1 MRIVIIGAGLGGL
14 ECGFLLSKQG
24 HEICVLEK
32 NPQVGGCLQSFRRRD
47 HLFDTG
53 VHYVGGLGEG
63 EILHRL
69 FEPFGL
75 NRLPWQP
82 LDRDNFDEVFY
93 QGETFSFVNGYRE
106 FEEKMA
112 SYFPHQRKELA
123 QYVQLLRKSQEG
135 LQGLF
140 NRDPMDSSGSS
151 ALLGQSA
158 YQYLQTA
165 FSDEKL
171 RNVLSGTSLKME
183 LSRQLPLY
191 IFAQTNGTFIQSAW
205 RLKGGGSL
213 IADTLAAGIRSHGG
227 EIRTAS
233 PATGFTATDGRITGV
248 TVSSGDIVPC
258 DAVISDIHPNLLMAM
273 LPEGMVRRAYRARLC
288 SLPNSVGMFTAHLL
302 LKPGTVAYRNRNLFV
317 HDRADLWEGDGS
329 CRSVGVH
336 FAVPGEGGYAGNID
350 LFTPMAWAEVAQWAQ
365 GRCGRRGDD
374 YKAFK
379 LRTAEKLIR
388 LVEPHLPDLKG
399 NIDAIYTSTP
409 LTYRDYTGTH
419 EGSAYGIVK
428 DCEHVMTTF
437 LPPRTPVPNLFLTG
451 QNVNFHGILG
461 VTVTAM
467 QLVSMPP
474 FSLADPTSR
483 K

>member
-1 MRIVIIGAGLGGL
+1 MRIAIIGAGLGGL

-32 NPQVGGCLQSFRRRD
+32 NPQVGGCLQTFRRRGQ
-47 HLFDTG
+47 LFDTG

-82 LDRDNFDEVFY
+82 LDRTSFDEVIY
-93 QGETFSFVNGYRE
+93 KGKSFSFANGYKE
-106 FEEKMA
+106 FAEKMT
-112 SYFPHQRKELA
+112 SYFPHQKEEIA
-123 QYVQLLRKSQEG
+123 QYAKLLQKSQEG
-135 LQGLF
+135 LLGSFSQDAQGYSE
-140 NRDPMDSSGSS
+140 PPE
-151 ALLGQSA
+151 LLSRSA

-165 FSDEKL
+165 FTDDKL

-183 LSRQLPLY
+183 LRQQLPLY

-205 RLKGGGSL
+205 RLKGGGSQ
-213 IADTLAAGIRSHGG
+213 IAEVLAAGIRSHGG
-227 EIRTAS
+227 EVRTSS
-233 PATGFTATDGRITGV
+233 PASGFTVHEGRITGV
-248 TVSSGDIVPC
+248 TVSNGDVIPC
-258 DAVISDIHPNLLMAM
+258 DAVISDIHPNLLMAL
-273 LPEGMVRRAYRARLC
+273 LPEGLVRRAYRTRIC
-288 SLPNSVGMFTAHLL
+288 SLPNSAGTFTAHLL

-317 HDRADLWEGDGS
+317 HDRTDLWDDDGS

-336 FAVPGEGGYAGNID
+336 FAVPEEGGYARDID

-374 YKAFK
+374 YEAFK

-388 LVEPHLPDLKG
+388 LVEPYLPDLKG
-399 NIDAIYTSTP
+399 NIEEIYTSTP

-419 EGSAYGIVK
+419 EGSAYGILK

-467 QLVSMPP
+467 QVAGL
-474 FSLADPTSR
+474 FT

>member
-1 MRIVIIGAGLGGL
+1 MKIVIIGAGLGGL

-32 NPQVGGCLQSFRRRD
+32 NPQVGGCLQSFRR
-47 HLFDTG
+47 HGQTFDTG

-75 NRLPWQP
+75 NKLPWQP
-82 LDRDNFDEVFY
+82 LDRDNFDEIIY
-93 QGETFSFVNGYRE
+93 QGNTFSFANGYDA
-106 FEEKMA
+106 FAEKMT
-112 SYFPHQRKELA
+112 SYFPHQKEEIA
-123 QYVQLLRKSQEG
+123 QYVSLLRKSQEG
-135 LQGLF
+135 LQNLF
-140 NRDPMDSSGSS
+140 GNGTEMSGSAELLSRS
-151 ALLGQSA
+151 AW
-158 YQYLQTA
+158 QYMQTV
-165 FSDEKL
+165 FSDENL

-205 RLKGGGSL
+205 RLKGGGSQ
-213 IADTLAAGIRSHGG
+213 IAEVLAKGIRSHGG
-227 EIRTAS
+227 EIRTSS
-233 PATGFTATDGRITGV
+233 PASGFTVNDGRITGV
-248 TVSSGDIVPC
+248 TVSDGDVIPC
-258 DAVISDIHPNLLMAM
+258 DTVISDIHPNLLLAM
-273 LPEGMVRRAYRARLC
+273 LPEGMVRRAYKTRIC

-302 LKPGTVAYRNRNLFV
+302 LKPGTVVYRNRNLFV
-317 HDRADLWEGDGS
+317 HDRADLWDGDGS

-336 FAVPGEGGYAGNID
+336 FAVPEEGGYARNID
-350 LFTPMAWAEVAQWAQ
+350 LFTPMAWTEVSQWAQ

-374 YKAFK
+374 YEAFK

-388 LVEPHLPDLKG
+388 LVESYLPDLKG
-399 NIDAIYTSTP
+399 NIENVYTSTP
-409 LTYRDYTGTH
+409 LTYRDYTGTY
-419 EGSAYGIVK
+419 EGSAYGIIK

-437 LPPRTPVPNLFLTG
+437 LPPRTPIPNLFLTG

-461 VTVTAM
+461 VTVTAV

>member
-1 MRIVIIGAGLGGL
+1 MKIVIIGAGLGGL

-32 NPQVGGCLQSFRRRD
+32 NPQVGGCLQTFRRRGQ
-47 HLFDTG
+47 LFDTG

-75 NRLPWQP
+75 NQLPWQP
-82 LDRDNFDEVFY
+82 LDRNGFDEVIY
-93 QGETFSFVNGYRE
+93 QGESFSFANGYKE
-106 FEEKMA
+106 FAEKIT
-112 SYFPHQRKELA
+112 SYFPHQKEEIA
-123 QYVQLLRKSQEG
+123 QYAKLLQKSQEG
-135 LQGLF
+135 LLGSFSQDAQGYSE
-140 NRDPMDSSGSS
+140 PPE
-151 ALLGQSA
+151 LLSRSA

-165 FSDEKL
+165 FTDDKL

-183 LSRQLPLY
+183 LHQQLPLY

-205 RLKGGGSL
+205 RLKGGGSQ
-213 IADTLAAGIRSHGG
+213 IAEHLAAGIRSHGG
-227 EIRTAS
+227 EVRTSS
-233 PATGFTATDGRITGV
+233 PASGFTVHDGRITGV
-248 TVSSGDIVPC
+248 TVSNGDVIPC
-258 DAVISDIHPNLLMAM
+258 DTVISDIHPNLLMAM
-273 LPEGMVRRAYRARLC
+273 LPEGLVRRTYRSRICA
-288 SLPNSVGMFTAHLL
+288 LPNSAGMFTAHLL
-302 LKPGTVAYRNRNLFV
+302 LKPDAVAYRNHNLFV
-317 HDRADLWEGDGS
+317 HNHTDLWDGDNC
-329 CRSVGVH
+329 CRSVGAH
-336 FAVPGEGGYAGNID
+336 FAVPEEGGYARNID

-374 YKAFK
+374 YEAFK

-388 LVEPHLPDLKG
+388 MVEPYLPDLKG
-399 NIDAIYTSTP
+399 NIENIYTSTP

-419 EGSAYGIVK
+419 EGSAYGIIK

-437 LPPRTPVPNLFLTG
+437 LPPRTSVPNLFLTG

-461 VTVTAM
+461 VTITAT
-467 QLVSMPP
+467 QLAGQLTGME
-474 FSLADPTSR
+474 